1 MSVFSLPPGRLPRRL
16 PLLPLLFA
24 ALLCAFP
31 LRAAPAM
38 AREQAPPAAVPVAAQ
53 EITEGV
59 VEAPAVPVA
68 QRPALPPHAAAPQA
82 AVAVCLDGDTLKLTS
97 RRTVR
102 LAGIDT
108 PEMGGRGKK
117 NQYYAREAR
126 DLLNELSRGQDVVL
140 YQPAGKQKDKY
151 GRLIADVCLA
161 DGRSLSAL
169 MLEAGAA
176 YFYPHADL
184 DPAYQDWL
192 KSLQATA
199 IHERRGMWAWLLA
212 QPLALKSYTGNK
224 ESLRFF
230 PASSSDAQRIK
241 PRNRV
246 HFGTLMD
253 AFLAGYAPA
262 RHTTPWPEAEE
273 K

>member
-1 MSVFSLPPGRLPRRL
+1 MSISSLLPGRLMRHL
-16 PLLPLLFA
+16 LLLPLA
-24 ALLCAFP
+24 ALLCAVP
-31 LRAAPAM
+31 VM
-38 AREQAPPAAVPVAAQ
+38 AQEQAPPPDTALVAAAQ
-53 EITEGV
+53 DGAETGAG
-59 VEAPAVPVA
+59 APAVPAV
-68 QRPALPPHAAAPQA
+68 QRPALPPLAAAPEA

-108 PEMGGRGKK
+108 PEMGGRDKK
-117 NQYYAREAR
+117 PQYYAREAR
-126 DLLNELSRGQDVVL
+126 ELLNELSRGQDVTL
-140 YQPAGKQKDKY
+140 FQPSDKQQDKY

-161 DGRSLSAL
+161 DGRSLNAL
-169 MLEAGAA
+169 MVEAGAA
-176 YFYPHADL
+176 FFYPHADL

-192 KSLQATA
+192 KSLQAAA
-199 IHERRGMWAWLLA
+199 IHERRGMWAWILT
-212 QPLALKSYTGNK
+212 QPLALKSYTGNE
-224 ESLRFF
+224 ESRRFF
-230 PASSSDAQRIK
+230 PAASPDAQRIK

-262 RHTTPWPEAEE
+262 RHVNPWPDAEE

>member
-1 MSVFSLPPGRLPRRL
+1 MSVLSLLPGRLPRRL
-16 PLLPLLFA
+16 LSLILFA
-24 ALLCAFP
+24 ALLCAVP
-31 LRAAPAM
+31 AVAQEAPPGPASAAAGPEGEAQAAAAPA
-38 AREQAPPAAVPVAAQ
+38 AP
-53 EITEGV
+53 V
-59 VEAPAVPVA
+59 V
-68 QRPALPPHAAAPQA
+68 QRPALPPLAAAPEA

-108 PEMGGRGKK
+108 PEMGGRDKK
-117 NQYYAREAR
+117 PQYYAREAR
-126 DLLNELSRGQDVVL
+126 ELLNALSRGQDVTL
-140 YQPAGKQKDKY
+140 YQPSEKQQDKY

-161 DGRSLSAL
+161 DGRSLNAL
-169 MLEAGAA
+169 MVEAGAA
-176 YFYPHADL
+176 FFYPHADL
-184 DPAYQDWL
+184 SPAYQAWL

-199 IHERRGMWAWLLA
+199 IHERRGMWAWILT

-224 ESLRFF
+224 ESRRFF
-230 PASSSDAQRIK
+230 PAASPDAQRIK

-262 RHTTPWPEAEE
+262 RHVNPWPDAEE

>member
-1 MSVFSLPPGRLPRRL
+1 MSVLPFPPGRTPRRL
-16 PLLPLLFA
+16 SLSFLVI
-24 ALLCAFP
+24 ALLCA
-31 LRAAPAM
+31 APVM
-38 AREQAPPAAVPVAAQ
+38 ARDQAPPPDTALVAAAQ
-53 EITEGV
+53 DDAATGA
-59 VEAPAVPVA
+59 EAPAVPAA
-68 QRPALPPHAAAPQA
+68 QRPALPPLAAAPEA
-82 AVAVCLDGDTLKLTS
+82 SVAVCLDGDTLKLTS

-108 PEMGGRGKK
+108 PEMGRRGKK
-117 NQYYAREAR
+117 TQYYAREAR
-126 DLLNELSRGQDVVL
+126 DLLNELAGGQDVVL
-140 YQPAGKQKDKY
+140 YQPSDKQQDKY
-151 GRLIADVCLA
+151 GRLVADICLP
-161 DGRSLSAL
+161 DGRSLNAL
-169 MLEAGAA
+169 MVEAGAA

-199 IHERRGMWAWLLA
+199 IHERRGMWAWILT
-212 QPLALKSYTGNK
+212 QPFALKNYTGNK
-224 ESLRFF
+224 ESRRFF
-230 PASSSDAQRIK
+230 PADSQEAQSIK

-262 RHTTPWPEAEE
+262 RRTNPWPDAEE